1 MATLKAMFKLFDG
14 YSTTIDKI
22 IRKTDQATSK
32 ILGASGA
39 TDKFND
45 KLKKTGAGVSNFNDK
60 LSKSGAGASFFNSNL
75 GKVVGTI
82 ATITSAIKGMNITDE
97 FVNTNS
103 RIALINDGLQTQA
116 ELQEKIFQSANR
128 AKGSYTDMAGA
139 ITRMGLLAGE
149 AFGSNDELIAFTEL
163 IQKSFKVSGA
173 GQGEQSAAMLQLSQA
188 MAAGKLQGDEFNS
201 IMENAPM
208 IAQAIAD
215 YTGKSKGELK
225 EMSSEGTITADI
237 IKNAM
242 FNMSDE
248 INSKFETMPT
258 TFGDIWNKI
267 KNGGLKAFSSVMTKS
282 NDIINTEQFQS
293 SINNMINGF
302 YIIAGAANFAIDI
315 ISGLGSFIS
324 SNWGIIE
331 PVLWGVIAALLV
343 YNAMSGI
350 AYLKTLQHMGAKIA
364 KVAVDWLEYAA
375 IFALIWAQEGLNAAL
390 AACPIT
396 WIIIAIIALIAVFY
410 AAVGAVNKLAGTSI
424 SATGIIAG
432 VFMVCLAFI
441 GNLFITLFNLIMD
454 STAIIWNYIATFA
467 EFLANVF
474 VDPIG
479 SIIRLFGG
487 LAQTVLGI
495 LQSIASAIDTIF
507 GSNLAS
513 AVSGWSDSLQGAVDG
528 LAGEAKIKVDRI
540 DPNDYHLDRLS
551 YTDAYNSGYSWGENF
566 ENNFSLDSLL
576 GGLGSSVDNLGSF
589 TPTVDALGTDS
600 NPTKVEGTGN
610 AGKVDVDMSDEDLQ
624 YLRDIAEREYIN
636 KFSTAT
642 LAPNIQI
649 TFGDVHEEADADKIV
664 GRIKKILQE
673 EISIASE
680 GIN

>member
-14 YSTTIDKI
+14 YSITVDKI
-22 IRKTDQATSK
+22 IRKTDQVTSK

-45 KLKKTGAGVSNFNDK
+45 KLN
-60 LSKSGAGASFFNSNL
+60 KSGASASFFNSNL
-75 GKVVGTI
+75 GKVVGSI
-82 ATITSAIKGMNITDE
+82 ATITSAIKAMNIADE

-149 AFGSNDELIAFTEL
+149 SFGSNDELIAFTEL

-173 GQGEQSAAMLQLSQA
+173 NQGEQSAAMLQLSQA
-188 MAAGKLQGDEFNS
+188 MAAGKLQGDEFRS
-201 IMENAPM
+201 ITENAPM
-208 IAQAIAD
+208 IADAIAK
-215 YTGKSKGELK
+215 YIGVSKGELK
-225 EMSSEGTITADI
+225 ELSSEGAITADI

-242 FNMSDE
+242 FNASDQ
-248 INSKFETMPT
+248 INSKFEQMPM
-258 TFGDIWNKI
+258 TFSDIWNKI
-267 KNGGLKAFSSVMTKS
+267 KNGGLKAFSSVMTKV
-282 NDIINTEQFQS
+282 NDLINTEPFQS
-293 SINNMINGF
+293 FINNMINGF

-331 PVLWGVIAALLV
+331 PILWGVIAALIV
-343 YNAMSGI
+343 YNSMSVI
-350 AYLKTLQHMGAKIA
+350 AYLRTIQQMGAKIA
-364 KVAVDWLEYAA
+364 KIAVDWLEYTA
-375 IFALIWAQEGLNAAL
+375 ILALILAQQGLNAAL

-396 WIIIAIIALIAVFY
+396 WIIIAVIALIAVFY
-410 AAVGAVNKLAGTSI
+410 AAVGAINKLAGTSI

-441 GNLFITLFNLIMD
+441 GNLFITLFNLIID
-454 STAIIWNYIATFA
+454 SIAIIWNSIAIFA
-467 EFLANVF
+467 EFLVNVF

-487 LAQTVLGI
+487 LAEVVLGI

-540 DPNDYHLDRLS
+540 DPNDYHLDRFS
-551 YTDAYNSGYSWGENF
+551 YTDAYNSGYSFGENL

-576 GGLGSSVDNLGSF
+576 GGLGNSVDNLGSF

-642 LAPNIQI
+642 LAPNIEI
-649 TFGDVHEEADADKIV
+649 KFGDVHKEADVDKV
-664 GRIKKILQE
+664 AARMQKILQE
-673 EISIASE
+673 QIAIASE
-680 GIN
+680 GID

>member
-1 MATLKAMFKLFDG
+1 MVVIATLQSLFKIIDG
-14 YSTTIDKI
+14 ASSPLDKINRSIDKL
-22 IRKTDQATSK
+22 TNNMVN
-32 ILGASGA
+32 ASGT
-39 TDKFND
+39 TDKLND
-45 KLKKTGAGVSNFNDK
+45 KLKKSGVSSSF
-60 LSKSGAGASFFNSNL
+60 LSTKL
-75 GKVVGTI
+75 GKLAGTV
-82 ATITSAIKGMNITDE
+82 ATVTSAVKAMNITDE

-103 RIALINDGLQTQA
+103 RISLINDGLQTQA

-128 AKGSYTDMAGA
+128 AKGTYTDMAGA
-139 ITRMGLLAGE
+139 ITRMGLLASE

-163 IQKSFKVSGA
+163 IQKSFKVSGT

-188 MAAGKLQGDEFNS
+188 MASGKLQGDEFNS

-208 IAQAIAD
+208 IAQAIAN

-225 EMSSEGTITADI
+225 EMSSEGLITSDI

-267 KNGGLKAFSSVMTKS
+267 KNGGLEAFSSVMTKI
-282 NDIINTEQFQS
+282 NELINTSQFQS
-293 SINNMINGF
+293 FINNMINGF

-315 ISGLGSFIS
+315 ISSLGSFIS

-331 PVLWGVIAALLV
+331 PILWGVIAALLV
-343 YNAMSGI
+343 YNATSGI
-350 AYLKTLQHMGAKIA
+350 AYLNTLLLTGAKMA
-364 KVAVDWLEYAA
+364 KVAMDWLEYAA
-375 IFALIWAQEGLNAAL
+375 IFALIWAQEGLNAAIS
-390 AACPIT
+390 ACPIT
-396 WIIIAIIALIAVFY
+396 WIMIAIIALIVVFY

-432 VFMVCLAFI
+432 VFMTCLAFV
-441 GNLFITLFNLIMD
+441 GNLFVSLFNLVID
-454 STAIIWNYIATFA
+454 YLAIVWNYIATFA
-467 EFLANVF
+467 EFFANVF
-474 VDPIG
+474 NDPVG

-495 LQSIASAIDTIF
+495 LQGIASAIDTIC

-513 AVSGWSDSLQGAVDG
+513 AVSGWSDSLQGAVDD
-528 LAGEAKIKVDRI
+528 LAGEAQIKVERI
-540 DPNDYHLDRLS
+540 DPNTYHLDRFS
-551 YTDAYNSGYSWGENF
+551 YADAYNSGYSWGENL
-566 ENNFSLDSLL
+566 ENKFSLDSLL
-576 GGLGSSVDNLGSF
+576 GGLGSTMNNLSTFNTDG
-589 TPTVDALGTDS
+589 LGTES
-600 NPTKVEGTGN
+600 NPTTVEGTGN
-610 AGKVDVDMSDEDLQ
+610 NGKVDVDMSDEDLQ

-649 TFGDVHEEADADKIV
+649 TFGDVHEEADADKV
-664 GRIKKILQE
+664 AGRIKKILQE
-673 EISIASE
+673 EIAIA
-680 GIN
+680 GAGAY